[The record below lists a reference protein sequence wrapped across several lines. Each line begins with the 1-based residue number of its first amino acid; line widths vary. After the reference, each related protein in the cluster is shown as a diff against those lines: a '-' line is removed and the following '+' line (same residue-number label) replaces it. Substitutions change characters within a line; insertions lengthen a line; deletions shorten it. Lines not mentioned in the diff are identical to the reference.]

1 MMKNENLLYIDDTN
15 HFSYHEIC
23 MRAIVRAK
31 IRKIWI
37 ILEKTFSTD
46 FTEYILFVKWI
57 LDK

>member
-1 MMKNENLLYIDDTN
+1 MKNENLLYIDDTN

-31 IRKIWI
+31 FRKIWF
-37 ILEKTFSTD
+37 ILQKTFSTN

>member
-1 MMKNENLLYIDDTN
+1 MKHENLLYIDGTN
-15 HFSYHEIC
+15 HCSYHEIC

-31 IRKIWI
+31 IRKVWI
-37 ILEKTFSTD
+37 IFEKILSTN

>member
-1 MMKNENLLYIDDTN
+1 MKHENLLYIDGTN
-15 HFSYHEIC
+15 HFSYHESC

-37 ILEKTFSTD
+37 IFEKIFSTN